1 MAFLYQETAAVFN
14 AITELYKAFAVSINA
29 EIPEETES
37 QLSTNCF
44 QNDITHSL
52 LLVPLNVKLLLI
64 ASIADN
70 ARLKRSLLTVIVVN
84 KADATFVIVVTVAI
98 R

>member
-1 MAFLYQETAAVFN
+1 MAFLYQEIAAVFN
-14 AITELYKAFAVSINA
+14 AITELYSDFAVSINA
-29 EIPEETES
+29 EIPAETES

-44 QNDITHSL
+44 KNDITHSF

-70 ARLKRSLLTVIVVN
+70 ARLKSSLPTVIVVS

-98 R
+98 K